1 MKESIN
7 NIGDGLSKAVA
18 ESVKNERTKTELITN
33 VSHDLKTPLTSII
46 NYVGLLKTEGLKS
59 DNAEKYL
66 EVIDRKSIRLKNLTE
81 DLVEASKLNAGAIN
95 FEMQQIDI
103 VQLVNQSLGEYEE
116 KFEEKHLTVMKTIQ
130 EEPLY
135 VMADGRKTWRVFE
148 NLYGNIYKYAMDN
161 TRVYVDITR
170 QNDKVVIFIRNI
182 SASPLN
188 FDAKELTERFV
199 RGDKSRTT
207 EGSGLGL
214 SIAKSIVEKQNGQMN
229 IYLDGDL
236 FKVEIM
242 MNLKQA

>member
-1 MKESIN
+1 
-7 NIGDGLSKAVA
+7 
-18 ESVKNERTKTELITN
+18 
-33 VSHDLKTPLTSII
+33 
-46 NYVGLLKTEGLKS
+46 
-59 DNAEKYL
+59 
-66 EVIDRKSIRLKNLTE
+66 
-81 DLVEASKLNAGAIN
+81 
-95 FEMQQIDI
+95 
-103 VQLVNQSLGEYEE
+103 
-116 KFEEKHLTVMKTIQ
+116 MKTIQ

-188 FDAKELTERFV
+188 FNAKELTERFV

-214 SIAKSIVEKQNGQMN
+214 SIAKLYPNTKVDMVDISERALDLARQNKSINTIENAEIFASDSYQNITKN
-229 IYLDGDL
+229 Y
-236 FKVEIM
+236 E
-242 MNLKQA
+242 